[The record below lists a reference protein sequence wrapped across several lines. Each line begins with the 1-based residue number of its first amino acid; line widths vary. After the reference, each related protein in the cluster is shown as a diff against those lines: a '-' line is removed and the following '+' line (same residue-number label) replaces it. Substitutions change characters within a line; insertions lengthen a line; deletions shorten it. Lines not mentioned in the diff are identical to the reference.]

1 MSQLNDFKELSS
13 RLCSKTSRQVML
25 YKSPLRDSSAPSLNS
40 TQFAHTHL
48 STHITFVWFVSS
60 VCFVRISVH
69 LFTCVTIVY
78 TFSIICLLNMCTSE
92 HLAHALAVF
101 RVAEQNVNNRFNFAC
116 TVMAT
121 YWLYLLRVSNELAM
135 PSSCCVVG
143 CVTRRGPK
151 ATASGISLFRIPA
164 NPRQWRAWVSTI
176 ARKDWQP
183 KTWERVC
190 SKHFV
195 SGWPHPDDVDYRP
208 TLLMKG
214 EALAKLILI
223 S

>member
-1 MSQLNDFKELSS
+1 MSQLNDFKELTS

-121 YWLYLLRVSNELAM
+121 YWLYLLRVSNEYWQCLQVVVSLAASLEGGLM
-135 PSSCCVVG
+135 P
-143 CVTRRGPK
+143 
-151 ATASGISLFRIPA
+151 LWIPA

-183 KTWERVC
+183 KAWERVS

-195 SGWPHPDDVDYRP
+195 SGWPHRDDVDYRP
-208 TLLMKG
+208 TLLTKG
-214 EALAKLILI
+214 ESLAKLILI